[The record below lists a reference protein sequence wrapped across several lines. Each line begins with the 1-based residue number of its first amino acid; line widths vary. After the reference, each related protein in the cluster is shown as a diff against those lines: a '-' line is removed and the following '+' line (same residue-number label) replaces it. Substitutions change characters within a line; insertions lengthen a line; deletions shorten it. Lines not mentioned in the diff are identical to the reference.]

1 MLTLGILIL
10 AFLAVYVYQT
20 NENAAIRVSFVKGL
34 MFGFVFGEAEVEEGV
49 MNYHYQLGFAFVI
62 LTIDWYVEV

>member
-1 MLTLGILIL
+1 MITLGILIL

-20 NENAAIRVSFVKGL
+20 NDNAAIRVSFVKGL
-34 MFGFVFGEAEVEEGV
+34 MFGFVFGEAELEEGV
-49 MNYHYQLGFAFVI
+49 TCYHYQLGFAFVI

>member
-20 NENAAIRVSFVKGL
+20 NENAAIRLSFVKGL
-34 MFGFVFGEAEVEEGV
+34 MFGFVFGEAELEEGV
-49 MNYHYQLGFAFVI
+49 IGYHYQLGFAFVI
-62 LTIDWYVEV
+62 LTIDWYVEE

>member
-10 AFLAVYVYQT
+10 VFLAVYIYQT
-20 NENAAIRVSFVKGL
+20 NENAAVRVSFVKGL
-34 MFGFVFGEAEVEEGV
+34 MFGFVFGEVEIEKGV
-49 MNYHYQLGFAFVI
+49 IGYHYQLGLAFVI